1 MNMLGKH
8 FVCIFQFGNARKGE
22 GGKYCLKRM
31 KSCKTLNLIKKGTRM
46 NIFYVT
52 MKSESTYKSMEY
64 AQHSVVKY
72 CNSLGKYSNCI
83 DKNCNAKQRRCQG

>member
-22 GGKYCLKRM
+22 GGKYCLKGM
-31 KSCKTLNLIKKGTRM
+31 KSHKKDTRM

-64 AQHSVVKY
+64 AQHSVEEY
-72 CNSLGKYSNCI
+72 YNSLGKYSNSI
-83 DKNCNAKQRRCQG
+83 EKDCNAKQRRCQGWRGLEL

>member
-1 MNMLGKH
+1 MLGKH

-22 GGKYCLKRM
+22 GGKYFLKGM
-31 KSCKTLNLIKKGTRM
+31 TSCKTLNLIKKGKRL

-64 AQHSVVKY
+64 AQHSVKKY
-72 CNSLGKYSNCI
+72 CNF
-83 DKNCNAKQRRCQG
+83 A